1 MVQGVSE
8 HSQKSTSRQVRPS
21 AIQCEPYNA
30 WQVGGFNFYHGCS
43 ATGSSSA
50 WLNTPPYVD
59 GGKDQL
65 QLPPTCSPSH
75 TNFSLKRVF
84 CSKQLNIVQG
94 NWIAEAPKHADH
106 PPTLKP
112 TSSSNKTDGL
122 RPYDKWLAHEGGV
135 VQQAPKIVYKLV
147 LEVGMINVSCW
158 KLKRNTDE
166 NRAISKAIL
175 FNSMAVC
182 LGKTPAP
189 SVVSTKVF
197 SFKLN
202 RIFLDGLLCS
212 LFWQPKLSIDKGLFV
227 FFQPLFAGYLCKRMA
242 ILQK

>member
-21 AIQCEPYNA
+21 ATKCEPYNA

-122 RPYDKWLAHEGGV
+122 RPYDKWLTHEGGV

-147 LEVGMINVSCW
+147 LEVGMINISCW
-158 KLKRNTDE
+158 KLKCDTDK
-166 NRAISKAIL
+166 NRAISKVIL
-175 FNSMAVC
+175 FDID
-182 LGKTPAP
+182 GGT
-189 SVVSTKVF
+189 VVEF
-197 SFKLN
+197 WRWFFCIRWWSFYLN
-202 RIFLDGLLCS
+202 TTA
-212 LFWQPKLSIDKGLFV
+212 
-227 FFQPLFAGYLCKRMA
+227 FF
-242 ILQK
+242 